1 MEQIRELVALLRECN
16 VRELTLRSNGRSVT
30 LRKDAPVPTAAPA
43 PAGNVPLMETPTYV
57 VPVSPSPVSAPPSPP
72 ASPLSLVSVVAPV
85 VGIFHHLKNRRGE
98 RRWHEG
104 DWVESGEVVCIV
116 ESMRIPNEVPTPAAG
131 RIVNVRVKED
141 EPVEF
146 GQVLMEI
153 DTTPQTADVAPEA
166 EEEEA

>member
-1 MEQIRELVALLRECN
+1 MEQIRELVALLRECD

-30 LRKDAPVPTAAPA
+30 LRKDTPAPTVTLAPTAPVPVAE
-43 PAGNVPLMETPTYV
+43 MPTYV
-57 VPVSPSPVSAPPSPP
+57 VPSPTPTNASHPLAPTT
-72 ASPLSLVSVVAPV
+72 SLVPVTAPV
-85 VGIFHHLKNRRGE
+85 VGIFHHVKDRSRE
-98 RRWHEG
+98 RRWNVG
-104 DWVESGEVVCIV
+104 DWVGNGEVVCIV
-116 ESMRIPNEVPTPAAG
+116 ESMRIPNEVHTPVAG

-153 DTTPQTADVAPEA
+153 DTTPTMVEVASEA

>member
-30 LRKDAPVPTAAPA
+30 LRKDTPASTVPLAPTTSAPA
-43 PAGNVPLMETPTYV
+43 ATMPTNAVSSPPSTHVSQPLAPTTSL
-57 VPVSPSPVSAPPSPP
+57 VPVT
-72 ASPLSLVSVVAPV
+72 APV
-85 VGIFHHLKNRRGE
+85 VGIFHHVKDRSGE
-98 RRWHEG
+98 RRWDVG

-116 ESMRIPNEVPTPAAG
+116 ESMRIPNEVHTPAAG

-141 EPVEF
+141 DPVEY

-153 DTTPQTADVAPEA
+153 DTTPPLTGVASEAEA
-166 EEEEA
+166 EEA

>member
-30 LRKDAPVPTAAPA
+30 LRRDTPAPTVTVAPA
-43 PAGNVPLMETPTYV
+43 ASASIAETPTYV
-57 VPVSPSPVSAPPSPP
+57 VPSPPPTHVAPPLAPTT
-72 ASPLSLVSVVAPV
+72 SLVPVTAPV
-85 VGIFHHLKNRRGE
+85 VGLFHHVKDRSRE
-98 RRWHEG
+98 PRWNEG
-104 DWVESGEVVCIV
+104 DWVPSGEVVCIV
-116 ESMRIPNEVPTPAAG
+116 ESMRIPNEVHAPAAG
-131 RIVNVRVKED
+131 RIVNVWVKED
-141 EPVEF
+141 EPVEY